1 MTRLPSPA
9 QAAAPAQSKK
19 ELKRSLIRFFCALG
33 IFVLLVCFLFSAGA
47 YAAKFNISMDSGTDQ
62 GNSMGPLQVLILF
75 AAIALAP
82 TMLLMMTSFTRI
94 IIVLSLLRNALGL
107 QTTPPNQV
115 LIGIALALTLFVM
128 APTLSEVNTK
138 AVEPYTAGKIT
149 QSQAL
154 ENAKKPLKV
163 FMLKQTGVKELNMFL
178 DLSGQKREIKKVE
191 PNELLSLGFRVI
203 MPAFVTSE
211 LKRAFTIGFL
221 LFIPFMIID
230 MVVSSVLMSMG
241 MVMLPP
247 SMISL
252 PFKLM
257 LFVVVDGWGLIFDSL
272 IKSFR

>member
-1 MTRLPSPA
+1 MTRLPSRAEVSPE
-9 QAAAPAQSKK
+9 QRKR
-19 ELKRSLIRFFCALG
+19 ELKRYILRFFVSLG
-33 IFVLLVCFLFSAGA
+33 VFLVLVLFLFATGA
-47 YAAKFNISMDSGTDQ
+47 HAAKFNVTMDTGNDKGT
-62 GNSMGPLQVLILF
+62 STGPLQVLILF

-94 IIVLSLLRNALGL
+94 IIVLSLLRNAIGL

-115 LIGIALALTLFVM
+115 LIGIALALSLFVM
-128 APTLSEVNTK
+128 APTLTEVNNT
-138 AVEPYTAGKIT
+138 AVQPYTNGKIT
-149 QSQAL
+149 QTQAI

-163 FMLKQTGVKELNMFL
+163 FMLKQTGVKEMNMFL
-178 DLSGQKREIKKVE
+178 ELSGQKHELKKVE

-257 LFVVVDGWGLIFDSL
+257 LFVVVDGWGLLFDSL
-272 IKSFR
+272 VTSFH

>member
-1 MTRLPSPA
+1 MTRLPSDVATNPA
-9 QAAAPAQSKK
+9 QKKK
-19 ELKRSLIRFFCALG
+19 ELKKYIIRFAISFG
-33 IFVLLVCFLFSAGA
+33 IFLFLMLFLFTTDAN
-47 YAAKFNISMDSGTDQ
+47 AAKFNISMDTGKDS
-62 GNSMGPLQVLILF
+62 GNSMGPLQVLIMF

-115 LIGIALALTLFVM
+115 IIGIALALTFFVM
-128 APTLSEVNTK
+128 APTLSEVNTQ
-138 AVEPYTAGKIT
+138 AVQPYTNGKIT
-149 QSQAL
+149 QTQAI
-154 ENAKKPLKV
+154 ENAKKPLKI
-163 FMLKQTGVKELNMFL
+163 FMLKQTGVKEMNMYL
-178 DLSGQKREIKKVE
+178 ELSGQKHTLKKVE
-191 PNELLSLGFRVI
+191 PKELLSLGFRVI

-221 LFIPFMIID
+221 LFIPFLVID

-257 LFVVVDGWGLIFDSL
+257 LFVVVDGWGMLFESL
-272 IKSFR
+272 IKSFH